1 MLSDNGVRSTE
12 WAIGSR
18 EHDSSAG
25 VISAQGC
32 TDQSL
37 TMTKESA
44 ALSPMAGLGVLIEGS
59 GGVGSH
65 WSAQFN
71 SVARVTLFAGFQE

>member
-18 EHDSSAG
+18 QHDSSAG
-25 VISAQGC
+25 VMSALGAL
-32 TDQSL
+32 DQSM

-44 ALSPMAGLGVLIEGS
+44 ALSPMAGLGVFTEGT
-59 GGVGSH
+59 GGIGSH
-65 WSAQFN
+65 WNAQFN
-71 SVARVTLFAGFQE
+71 TVARVTLFAGFQE